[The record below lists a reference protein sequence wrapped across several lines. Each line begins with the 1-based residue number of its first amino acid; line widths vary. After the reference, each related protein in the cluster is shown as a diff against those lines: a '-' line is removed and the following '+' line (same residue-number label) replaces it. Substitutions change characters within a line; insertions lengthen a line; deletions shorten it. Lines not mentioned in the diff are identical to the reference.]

1 MKLKESFIVQ
11 NIEDTQYL
19 VAVGENAF
27 SGLVKN
33 NKTAA
38 VIVDLLKTDT
48 TEDAIVDAMF
58 DRFDAPR
65 EVIASDVA
73 EVIGKLR
80 SIGAIEE

>member
-1 MKLKESFIVQ
+1 M
-11 NIEDTQYL
+11 
-19 VAVGENAF
+19 
-27 SGLVKN
+27 
-33 NKTAA
+33 
-38 VIVDLLKTDT
+38 IVDLLKTDT